1 MNQKEMQRYL
11 NQLEN
16 ECKRIEEE
24 IIPTLTR
31 KQKVELSSSVK
42 KMRSLH
48 ERIHKA
54 LVVETSTNQ

>member
-42 KMRSLH
+42 KIRSLK
-48 ERIHKA
+48 ERIAKIPPTT
-54 LVVETSTNQ
+54 VEE

>member
-31 KQKVELSSSVK
+31 KQKVELSNSVK

-48 ERIHKA
+48 
-54 LVVETSTNQ
+54 

>member
-48 ERIHKA
+48 ECIHKA
-54 LVVETSTNQ
+54 LVAETSTNQ